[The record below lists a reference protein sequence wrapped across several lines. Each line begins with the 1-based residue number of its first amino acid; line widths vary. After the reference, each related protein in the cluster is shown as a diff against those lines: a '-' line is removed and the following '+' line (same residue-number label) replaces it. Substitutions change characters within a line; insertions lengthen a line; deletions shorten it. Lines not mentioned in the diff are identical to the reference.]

1 MRLLRNLTLL
11 LLITGL
17 FATAENF
24 SKLPPFTTAAREKL
38 LAKKWTLSE
47 DAGVPHG
54 WYISE
59 YGNPSPEYKLE
70 KVDGVTAIYIRG
82 GFVIDA
88 TVTPQDKAHRCVLV
102 ECRARAAKNASLILP
117 MTLMDTQG
125 KNLGMKS
132 AVLNLDSQWRNYRI
146 HIRLPIRPDDI
157 STKVTPGFYSPEGAF
172 ISSIDIRTVP
182 DAPEVKSVPMRSGS
196 IMDFDFQGIGGKRQF
211 TDRTGNF
218 TMFSDCGS
226 FVEESNALRVAFGS
240 RFRIPCKDDA
250 LGDAFTISAWID
262 KGSKGGIFHTP
273 VLARGYQKPSVF
285 LSPVT
290 DEFDFSFYID
300 IRLPAFATWNSRGL
314 ATSGYYYNMN
324 IHYDKPEFLKAP
336 NNVPLELNK
345 WQQVTA
351 VYDHGATRVYLNGSL
366 VGENPTKDNR
376 PLLRSGLDLYLGAH
390 RCKDERDNKVS
401 AEMLIK
407 SIRIEP
413 AALSSETIAELYA
426 QEATLFPIGETLPS
440 LAETRAYFPEDM
452 LELDIPMEHRLKS
465 TAAYKSAPPPE
476 DPFKKQTNLKTRLEA
491 TPHYLRLFINDQPV
505 APVNAHGHVT
515 ENDHKL
521 AEFVSDFAAAGIDMN
536 SAGIPSAWKG
546 IGKYDW
552 SALDHRLELF
562 IKENPKSCIDIAIG
576 VNPPQWYRQQFPDE
590 QEKYYFQGELKTWTG
605 HGSFTGSDKYLH
617 DSLQYVKAAISHIE
631 NSPYANHVYGYLLSG
646 GDAGEWYWPGQFSGG
661 YPGYSEPTQR
671 SFRNWLRQTY
681 GSDEA
686 LQKAWNRKDI
696 TIDVATMPLPDQ
708 IFAAENLFFRDPTI
722 AAQAIDSRRY
732 RQHRNVF
739 VVTEY
744 TKAIKELA
752 PNKQLT
758 TYYGYPMLYSG
769 NPALPFSGLQTVGDI
784 LNIPYIDWIA
794 TPIDYQE
801 RRGGQVGANISG
813 FLGSAKLHAKG
824 IWREEDIR
832 THLLDRMVAGR
843 TGSLRETNEVLRRA
857 YAFTIAD
864 DYGMWYICQHGL
876 HGYHSNGIMDDA
888 AKMKRIADEAART
901 LRKDISQVALIFDE
915 KDSMD
920 FLAPLK
926 SGNDFVLDCTFGTYR
941 KAHRM
946 GAPFR
951 LYLASDIA
959 NPSMPDYKFYIF
971 LNQFSANPEQIEAIH
986 AKLKRNH
993 ATALWLYAPGY
1004 LDGKQFS
1011 LDNMTRLTGLS
1022 FTEHRETRQ
1031 FTTTP
1036 TGDLKDVPPFT
1047 SPALGPFLTASP
1059 KDGITILG
1067 TCGDATTIAATEA
1080 DGFRSLWSLLPPSVE
1095 LLTALCEQAGVHV
1108 YSRDGAMLLANDSYI
1123 ALHSVSPGPIT
1134 VRLPQRHIIHECISN
1149 KTFPSGDS
1157 FTFNAQYKGQTAI
1170 FKLKK

>member
-1 MRLLRNLTLL
+1 M
-11 LLITGL
+11 LIAFHGL
-17 FATAENF
+17 FAYAEDF
-24 SKLPPFTTAAREKL
+24 SKITPFSATTREKL
-38 LAKKWTLSE
+38 LEKKWKLS
-47 DAGVPHG
+47 DNAGSPYG

-59 YGNPSPEYKLE
+59 YANPTPEYNI
-70 KVDGVTAIYIRG
+70 VRYDDGKAIYIRG

-88 TVTPQDKAHRCVLV
+88 TVTPQDKSHRCVLV
-102 ECRARAAKNASLILP
+102 ECRARAAKNASLVFP
-117 MTLMDTQG
+117 MTLMDAQG
-125 KNLGMKS
+125 RNLGLKS
-132 AVLNLDSQWRNYRI
+132 AVLNLDSQWKNYRI
-146 HIRLPIRPDDI
+146 HIRLPERPDGI

-172 ISSIDIRTVP
+172 ISSISIRTVP
-182 DAPEVKSVPMRSGS
+182 DAPEVKPVPMRSVS
-196 IMDFDFQGIGGKRQF
+196 IMDFDFQGIGGKKQF

-226 FVEESNALRVAFGS
+226 FVEENNALRVAFGS

-250 LGDAFTISAWID
+250 FGDAFTISAWID
-262 KGSKGGIFHTP
+262 KGSKGSIFHTP
-273 VLARGYQKPSVF
+273 ILARGYQTPTVF
-285 LSPVT
+285 LSPLK

-314 ATSGYYYNMN
+314 ATAGYYYNMN
-324 IHYDKPEFLKAP
+324 IHYDKPEYLKAD
-336 NNVPLELNK
+336 NNLPMELNK
-345 WQQVTA
+345 WQQITA
-351 VYDHGATRVYLNGSL
+351 VYDHGATRVYLNGTL
-366 VGENPTKDNR
+366 IGDNPTKDDR
-376 PLLRSGLDLYLGAH
+376 PLLRTGLDLYLGAH

-401 AEMLIK
+401 ADMLIK

-413 AALSSETIAELYA
+413 TALSTEAIAELYA

-452 LELDIPMEHRLKS
+452 LELDLPMEHRLKS
-465 TAAYKSAPPPE
+465 TEAYKNSPPPE
-476 DPFKKQTNLKTRLEA
+476 DPFKNLPNLKTRLEA
-491 TPHYLRLFINDQPV
+491 TTQSLRLFINDQPV

-521 AEFVSDFAAAGIDMN
+521 AEFVSDFAAAGIN
-536 SAGIPSAWKG
+536 LNAAGIPSAWKG
-546 IGKYDW
+546 IGQYDW

-576 VNPPQWYRQQFPDE
+576 VNPPQWYRQQFPEE

-605 HGSFTGSDKYLH
+605 HGSFTGSDKYLE

-671 SFRNWLRQTY
+671 SFRKWLKSTY
-681 GSDEA
+681 GSDAA
-686 LQKAWNRKDI
+686 LQKAWSRKNI
-696 TIDVATMPLPDQ
+696 TIDSATMPMPDQ
-708 IFAAENLFFRDPTI
+708 LFSSENIFFRDPSV
-722 AAQAIDSRRY
+722 AAQAIDSRRF
-732 RQHRNVF
+732 RQHRNVL

-752 PNKQLT
+752 PGKQLT

-801 RRGGQVGANISG
+801 RRGGQAGANIAG
-813 FLGSAKLHAKG
+813 FLGSAKLHSKG

-832 THLLDRMVAGR
+832 THLMDRMVAGR

-857 YAFTIAD
+857 YTYTIAD

-888 AKMKRIADEAART
+888 AKMKRIADDAART
-901 LRKDISQVALIFDE
+901 LRKDVSQVALIFDE

-920 FLAPLK
+920 FLTPLK
-926 SGNDFVLDCTFGTYR
+926 RGNDFVSACTFDIYR

-946 GAPFR
+946 GAPFK

-959 NPSMPDYKFYIF
+959 NPAMPDYKLYIF
-971 LNQFSANPEQIEAIH
+971 LNQFSATPEQLAAIH
-986 AKLKRNH
+986 TKLRRNH

-1004 LDGKQFS
+1004 LDGKQFN
-1011 LDNMTRLTGLS
+1011 LDNMERLTGLS
-1022 FTEHRETRQ
+1022 FSEHRETKQ
-1031 FTTTP
+1031 FTTAP
-1036 TGDLKDVPPFT
+1036 TGDLKNVPPFT
-1047 SPALGPFLTASP
+1047 SPALGPFFTANT
-1059 KDGITILG
+1059 KDDTAILG
-1067 TCGDATTIAATEA
+1067 TSDNMVTLAATEA
-1080 DGFRSLWSLLPPSVE
+1080 HGFRSVWSLLPPSIE
-1095 LLTALCEQAGVHV
+1095 MLTALCDLAGVHV

-1123 ALHSVSPGPIT
+1123 ALHSVAPGPIT
-1134 VRLPQRHIIHECISN
+1134 VKLPNSRSIHECISD
-1149 KTFPSGDS
+1149 KEFPPGDS

-1170 FKLKK
+1170 FKLK